1 MKDTSAARCD
11 AAPDIVMTAS
21 FWRELSTHLL
31 RPLKNN
37 EFSSDEQLAFI
48 LASSNNGAQRLR
60 LLAREMLKAGPEDLV
75 EQGPA
80 AIKPRPEFVMH
91 ALNRCRN
98 ESLHLIEVHSHPF
111 SYGEGTTF
119 SGIDWRNDE
128 GKMPGLANLLP
139 EMMHVTMVMGR
150 DSLDAHYYDRATK
163 SILPVEQVVV
173 VGAEADKH
181 TPVLRYIPTVSATNA
196 AYMTNTTGTK
206 HEQNSNPE
214 WWEKPVADAR
224 GVRGAKDEQSNG
236 RYQRQEMVF
245 GQETQRRLAQSRVA
259 IVGLGG
265 LGSFVALELAHLGVG
280 QLILIDP
287 DEVEES
293 NLNRLLG
300 AEPTDAG
307 ESKVAVY
314 ERLIR
319 RIAPST
325 RVKALPVPIM
335 DAGAL
340 NLVKGADIL
349 VGCVDS
355 HGARMTLN
363 QIAIR
368 YLIPLVDGGSGFKK
382 AKSEGSLS
390 PGGQVQAVV
399 PGIGCLECRGFIDTR
414 RAAFDLAPPQLQA
427 EERAHGY
434 GTTGTAPAVIF
445 LNGVIASLQV
455 AEVLFLLAGTHV
467 DIPLPVPPL
476 GLYNAYG
483 RTMTPVALHASPT
496 CPTCGDEG
504 VLAVGDLAPPRPA
517 TALAPAAANEV
528 GATIPLNAS
537 IASEIS
543 ATQQSED
550 RKETAS
556 ELVED
561 LSGTD
566 SGPLTD
572 LSEAQETSSELLTD
586 VSETLEAKNGLL
598 TDVSGIQVTDNG
610 LLKDLS
616 GSSAAVVENVPGTQE
631 TDDGLL
637 TDVPEMEKSDTV
649 QPALVVSNDSRGG
662 RFRNWLKK
670 VFRRFAP

>member
-1 MKDTSAARCD
+1 MKNSSAAKCD
-11 AAPDIVMTAS
+11 DAPDIVMTAS

-37 EFSSDEQLAFI
+37 RHSPDEQLAFI
-48 LASSNNGAQRLR
+48 LASSNNSTQRRR

-98 ESLHLIEVHSHPF
+98 ENLHLIEVHSHPF

-150 DSLDAHYYDRATK
+150 DSLDAHYYDGTTK

-181 TPVLRYIPTVSATNA
+181 TPVLRYIPTASATHA
-196 AYMTNTTGTK
+196 AYTTDTK
-206 HEQNSNPE
+206 HGQNSKPK
-214 WWEKPVADAR
+214 WWVKPVAD
-224 GVRGAKDEQSNG
+224 AKDEQSNG

-245 GQETQRRLAQSRVA
+245 GRETQRRLAQSRVA

-280 QLILIDP
+280 HLTLIDP
-287 DEVEES
+287 DEVEET

-307 ESKVAVY
+307 KSKVAVY

-325 RVKALPVPIM
+325 QVEALPVPII
-335 DAGAL
+335 DADAL
-340 NLVKGADIL
+340 NLAKGADIL

-363 QIAIR
+363 QMAIR

-382 AKSEGSLS
+382 AKSEGPLS

-434 GTTGTAPAVIF
+434 GTTETAPAVIF

-455 AEVLFLLAGTHV
+455 AEVLFLLAGTQV
-467 DIPLPVPPL
+467 DMPLPVPPL
-476 GLYNAYG
+476 GLYNAFG
-483 RTMTPVALHASPT
+483 RSMTAVTFHASPT

-504 VLAVGDLAPPRPA
+504 VLAVGDLAPLRPA
-517 TALAPAAANEV
+517 TSLALAAANEV
-528 GATIPLNAS
+528 EAAIPLNAS
-537 IASEIS
+537 ISTEIS
-543 ATQQSED
+543 VAQPSED
-550 RKETAS
+550 GKETAS
-556 ELVED
+556 EPVED
-561 LSGTD
+561 LSGTGD
-566 SGPLTD
+566 GLLTD
-572 LSEAQETSSELLTD
+572 LSEAQEISSGLLTD
-586 VSETLEAKNGLL
+586 VSETDDGLL
-598 TDVSGIQVTDNG
+598 TDVSGIQETDNG

-616 GSSAAVVENVPGTQE
+616 GSSIAVAENASGTQE
-631 TDDGLL
+631 TDERLL
-637 TDVPEMEKSDTV
+637 TEVSEIEKSENL
-649 QPALVVSNDSRGG
+649 QPALVASYGSRGS

-670 VFRRFAP
+670 VFERFVP